1 MATKT
6 LSQVRSYKM
15 TYPIYEVVEATEF
28 SIAQIIRKDAD
39 GTVSAIPCDLDNA
52 DYRAYLETKTK

>member
-1 MATKT
+1 
-6 LSQVRSYKM
+6 M